1 MFIQLEEKKRRSEC
15 FCEYFHSLSD
25 VVTIYLFRE
34 ASGRT
39 FQLKITDTDT
49 KTQFVSRLNI
59 VLDGGVLFC
68 LL

>member
-1 MFIQLEEKKRRSEC
+1 MNIFIL
-15 FCEYFHSLSD
+15 LSD
-25 VVTIYLFRE
+25 VVTIYFFRE

-49 KTQFVSRLNI
+49 KTQFVTGLNI
-59 VLDGGVLFC
+59 VLDGEVLFC